1 MSNLSLES
9 IVEPHVK
16 KILAATGDGTLDIT
30 TAHSHLTLSPK
41 KIYSSHLSIALLL
54 CCKLQMIS
62 GV

>member
-41 KIYSSHLSIALLL
+41 KFIHPTSLLHYYYA
-54 CCKLQMIS
+54 
-62 GV
+62 VNYR